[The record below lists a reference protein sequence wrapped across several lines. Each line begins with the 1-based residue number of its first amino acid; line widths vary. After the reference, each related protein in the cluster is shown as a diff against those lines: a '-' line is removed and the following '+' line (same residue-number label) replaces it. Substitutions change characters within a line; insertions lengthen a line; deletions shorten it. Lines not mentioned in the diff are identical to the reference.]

1 MHIVYNLCYMFE
13 KPFLHTLSHLEEKKG
28 GEYINLKVNEFLLR
42 LSLVELCLKS
52 VPKCISSPLLLQLT

>member
-1 MHIVYNLCYMFE
+1 MFG
-13 KPFLHTLSHLEEKKG
+13 KHFLHTLLHLEKKKRG
-28 GEYINLKVNEFLLR
+28 GGYINLKVKEFLLR